1 MKKVLSVLLT
11 LCMLLS
17 LCVVLASCGAVSEK
31 DMEKDPQEVI
41 SSSLEKS
48 INAFFEDKAGA
59 DDVLKKAAKKG
70 KYTVMFASEDLLGGK
85 LTEISETIYTD
96 TAKKQFV
103 SETQVEY
110 NGEKLSAFIYG
121 KDNKFAVSG
130 ESIFRSDIALLFNPK
145 TFVEKFAESGLAE
158 MTGIDDEQIEMLT
171 DMVKSLMDEGMF
183 DSEKSKEKA
192 EKLANDLIAAMN
204 PEISTEKLENEDG
217 AKQDYIVSTYTIN
230 NETVKKMANIIFD
243 FAKDMSA
250 VYSSSGDIDIDDMK
264 DKLDEALDKMDDT
277 LDFDVKAKVYVD
289 SKEGCLYLI
298 DVSGEIEHTEY
309 IYDYDFNEDTFELET
324 ILVDTEKNK
333 YEIDAELRFTSKE
346 ISLTAEIEGAEDEP
360 IKVEANLTKEVDG
373 GDIEY
378 KLVVNV
384 ENGSV
389 TVKVISASYKYE
401 ADGDIRI
408 SVKIPKEI
416 AGSEMN
422 VSLKGK
428 VTVEK
433 DKVTLKFDVLN
444 VGDEKYRFDL
454 VFTAE
459 SVDSIP
465 EFPKDAKDIVDI
477 SEKEWEQIV
486 DDIEDSDLA
495 ELIKKIG

>member
-1 MKKVLSVLLT
+1 
-11 LCMLLS
+11 MLLS
-17 LCVVLASCGAVSEK
+17 LCVVFASCGAVSEK

-85 LTEISETIYTD
+85 LTEISESIYTD

-145 TFVEKFAESGLAE
+145 TFVEKFAESGLAK
-158 MTGIDDEQIEMLT
+158 MTGIDDEQIEKLT

-192 EKLANDLIAAMN
+192 EKLANDLIKAMN

-230 NETVKKMANIIFD
+230 NKTVKKMANIIFD
-243 FAKDMSA
+243 FAEDM
-250 VYSSSGDIDIDDMK
+250 YSSSGNTDIDDMK

-298 DVSGEIEHTEY
+298 DLSGEIEHTEY
-309 IYDYDFNEDTFELET
+309 IYDYDFNEDTFEVET
-324 ILVDTEKNK
+324 VLSGTEKNK

-346 ISLTAEIEGAEDEP
+346 ISLTAEIKGAEEEP
-360 IKVEANLTKEVDG
+360 IKVDANLTKEVDG

-384 ENGSV
+384 ENDSV
-389 TVKVISASYKYE
+389 TVKAISASYKYE

-422 VSLKGK
+422 LSLKGK

-433 DKVTLKFDVLN
+433 DKATLKFDVLDM
-444 VGDEKYRFDL
+444 GEQQYKFDL

-459 SVDSIP
+459 AVDSIP

-477 SEKEWEQIV
+477 SEDEWEQIV

>member
-1 MKKVLSVLLT
+1 
-11 LCMLLS
+11 MLLS
-17 LCVVLASCGAVSEK
+17 LCVVFASCGAVSEK

-85 LTEISETIYTD
+85 LTEISESIYTD

-145 TFVEKFAESGLAE
+145 TFVEKFAESGLAK
-158 MTGIDDEQIEMLT
+158 MTGIDDEQIEKLT

-192 EKLANDLIAAMN
+192 EKLANDLIKAMN

-230 NETVKKMANIIFD
+230 NKTVKKMANIIFD
-243 FAKDMSA
+243 FAEDM
-250 VYSSSGDIDIDDMK
+250 YSSSGNTDIDDMK

-298 DVSGEIEHTEY
+298 DLSGEIEHTEY
-309 IYDYDFNEDTFELET
+309 IYDYDFNEETFEYET

-333 YEIDAELRFTSKE
+333 YDIDAKLRFTSKE
-346 ISLTAEIEGAEDEP
+346 ISLTAEIGGVEDEP
-360 IKVEANLTKEVDG
+360 IKVEAALTKEVDG

-384 ENGSV
+384 ENDSV
-389 TVKVISASYKYE
+389 TVKVITASYKYE
-401 ADGDIRI
+401 ADGDIKI

-416 AGSEMN
+416 AGSEIN

-454 VFTAE
+454 VFSAE
-459 SVDSIP
+459 AVDSIP
-465 EFPKDAKDIVDI
+465 EFPKDAKDVVDI
-477 SEKEWEQIV
+477 SEEEWEQIV
-486 DDIEDSDLA
+486 DDIKDSDLA
-495 ELIKKIG
+495 EFIEDIR